1 MFTAASKFYETT
13 GDKKAKK
20 QIDKALEAYDKYL
33 ETYFSEA
40 SEEEMEEFW
49 DEDLPF

>member
-1 MFTAASKFYETT
+1 M
-13 GDKKAKK
+13 
-20 QIDKALEAYDKYL
+20 EAYDKYL
-33 ETYFSEA
+33 ETYFSEV